1 MRGHRR
7 SSDKAR
13 GPQSVGWLLT
23 ARCRRGPA
31 VPDPGTEEAEENMST
46 GWTAPGSTGQPA
58 GHEPGPANGSGGPAP
73 QPTTGRSEEHT
84 SELQSRGHLVC
95 RLLLEKK
102 KSRPD

>member
-73 QPTTGRSEEHT
+73 HRTTGPQRV
-84 SELQSRGHLVC
+84 LVQQV
-95 RLLLEKK
+95 LLFQLGQL
-102 KSRPD
+102 DVGGVM